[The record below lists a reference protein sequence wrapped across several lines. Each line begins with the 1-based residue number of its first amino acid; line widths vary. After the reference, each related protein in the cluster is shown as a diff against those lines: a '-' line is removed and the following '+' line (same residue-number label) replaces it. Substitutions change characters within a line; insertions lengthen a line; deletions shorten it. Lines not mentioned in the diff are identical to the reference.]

1 MYIERADILY
11 SVELRDQ
18 LHNSTYSLMRFS
30 LYLLTSTDYCNRGAV
45 HEGPPQYKNHLTLKL
60 KQGTYRIGTAHIN
73 FKGWQG
79 SKSVRGDRIRE
90 ESKVH

>member
-30 LYLLTSTDYCNRGAV
+30 LYLLTAIGVDDERFSGVDGLAVGRYVQSTMKCEDHG
-45 HEGPPQYKNHLTLKL
+45 
-60 KQGTYRIGTAHIN
+60 
-73 FKGWQG
+73 
-79 SKSVRGDRIRE
+79 
-90 ESKVH
+90 